1 MAVLILVRRGVHNDK
16 QINMIKPLRKKHLQI
31 WSMLLVLL
39 PVSIISAVLAR
50 PKPATDK
57 LLQPAE
63 VAAYPIIL
71 KTAEKANYTIRLR
84 KSDNAGL
91 QLEWIN
97 KKTLTIPTATIYK
110 RAAGSNKIKDGYL
123 IGRIEAR
130 GSYRFTVDSSF
141 QTGNT
146 ASYQLLLYDF
156 IHQQII
162 DSVKF

>member
-1 MAVLILVRRGVHNDK
+1 
-16 QINMIKPLRKKHLQI
+16 MIKSLRKRHLQT
-31 WSMLLVLL
+31 WYMLLVLL

-50 PKPATDK
+50 PKPAIDK

-63 VAAYPIIL
+63 VATYPLIL
-71 KTAEKANYTIRLR
+71 KTVEKENYTVRLR
-84 KSDNAGL
+84 KSDNADL

-97 KKTLTIPTATIYK
+97 KKILTIPTATIYNV
-110 RAAGSNKIKDGYL
+110 AAGSNEIKNGLL

-130 GSYRFTVDSSF
+130 GSYRFPVDTSF
-141 QTGNT
+141 LSVNPST
-146 ASYQLLLYDF
+146 YQLLLYDF